1 MTSMFDHQ
9 AAVALLSQTDLF
21 SRLSPPLLEAVAK
34 VTRAV
39 VFETDTVIVRQGDT
53 GSELYIIAE
62 GSVVVVRE
70 EPNLGVEQ
78 VLSERRSP
86 ESFGEMSLLTEAPRA
101 ATVRALEPTTCL
113 VLAKASFDSVL
124 EKLPQVAVEI
134 SRYLAMRLAQQ
145 LGGMGFGFVRTEEI
159 VSQPDLIE
167 TFTPNLLRTL
177 KVIPLRLEAGVVTV
191 AMTRPHDAATL
202 LALRRQAPGLSISP
216 MACTAEDF
224 ADFAQRFLPP
234 VASSSAS
241 LAGAPPKSITL
252 EGGEPV
258 RAPFDTL
265 LAQAYAGEQ
274 GRVIV
279 EPTPDGIALFA
290 ADSSGRLEPLDCRL
304 DPTQK
309 NALGQQLKALF
320 GADTEANEVRTRVV
334 VIDGRRCE
342 VHLSRLQTMRGPRYA
357 VGVTDPREAVPSPSA
372 LWPVDAL
379 KQTIEAAARGGGGAV
394 LVVGPSHSG
403 RSTTLYS
410 LLRLFDQ
417 ETGRTNAL
425 TLETKPLLTLD
436 QIAQVRLPGDL
447 LGQCEPQNLI
457 SALRVALEQKPDI
470 LMVDEPGGEGLYS
483 VLEAAE
489 DGLTVLTTMRG
500 TDPITTLTGLLG
512 RSNAP
517 VATVENLSLILGQQ
531 LLRRI
536 CPHCRQEFSPSPAV
550 VSQLELSGLG
560 SRADRFFHGA
570 GCDRCRGSGV
580 SGKVAVFESLKLNP
594 FLAEMMRARRSP
606 EALRKAA
613 LSHGLL
619 FPFKGFAKVLVAQG
633 QILPTEAL
641 RLFGGATLS

>member
-1 MTSMFDHQ
+1 MPTMFDQQ

-34 VTRAV
+34 VTRAMA
-39 VFETDTVIVRQGDT
+39 FETDAVIVRQGDP
-53 GSELYIIAE
+53 GSELFILVE

-70 EPNLGVEQ
+70 EPSLGVEQ

-134 SRYLAMRLAQQ
+134 SRYLATRLAQQ
-145 LGGMGFGFVRTEEI
+145 LGGMGFHFARAEEI
-159 VSQPDLIE
+159 INQPDLIE

-177 KVIPLRLEAGVVTV
+177 KAIPLRLEAGVVTV
-191 AMTRPHDAATL
+191 AMTRPHDTATL
-202 LALRRQAPGLSISP
+202 AALRRQAPGLSINP

-224 ADFAQRFLPP
+224 ADFAQRFLPT
-234 VASSSAS
+234 VAPSSTSVA
-241 LAGAPPKSITL
+241 ATPPRSITL

-265 LAQAYAGEQ
+265 LAHAYAGDQ

-279 EPTPDGIALFA
+279 EPTPNGVALFA
-290 ADSSGRLEPLDCRL
+290 AGSSGRLEPLDCQL
-304 DPTQK
+304 DSTQK

-334 VIDGRRCE
+334 VIDGQRCE
-342 VHLSRLQTMRGPRYA
+342 VHLSRLQTLRGARYA

-372 LWPVDAL
+372 LWPVDVL
-379 KQTIEAAARGGGGAV
+379 KQTIEAAIRGEGGAV
-394 LVVGPSHSG
+394 LVVGSSHSG

-410 LLRLFDQ
+410 LLRLLDQ
-417 ETGRTNAL
+417 ETGRVNAL

-447 LGQCEPQNLI
+447 LGQCERQNLT
-457 SALRVALEQKPDI
+457 SALRVALEQKPDV
-470 LMVDEPGGEGLYS
+470 LMVDEPGCESLNS

-489 DGLTVLTTMRG
+489 DGLTVLTTTRG
-500 TDPITTLTGLLG
+500 TDPISALSGLLG
-512 RSNAP
+512 RPDAP
-517 VATVENLSLILGQQ
+517 ASTVENLSLVLGQQ
-531 LLRRI
+531 LLRRV
-536 CPHCRQEFSPSPAV
+536 CSHCRQAYSPSPAV

-560 SRADRFFHGA
+560 SRDDRFFHGA
-570 GCDRCRGSGV
+570 GCDSCRGSGV

-594 FLAEMMRARRSP
+594 FLAEMMRAGRSP
-606 EALRKAA
+606 EAVRKAA
-613 LSHGLL
+613 ISHGLL
-619 FPFKGFAKVLVAQG
+619 FSFKSFAKVLVAQG

-641 RLFGGATLS
+641 RLFGGATLA